1 MMDNTIER
9 RTNNLTQVE
18 TMFDA
23 RRTPWDGLGKRI
35 AGAVTS
41 RDAIR
46 LAGLDWNVVPT
57 DIISEA
63 TGLKIPGYKANVR
76 DIDNKTLGIVTER
89 YKIVQ
94 NEEAFSFT
102 DALLGEGVRY
112 ETAGALQSG
121 KKVWMLARLE
131 GRMITDEKIDPFL
144 VFTNSHDGKGS
155 VRVAITPVRVW
166 CQNTLNLALK
176 EAERQWVCKHTG
188 RIDEKLV
195 EAKYTLMNTE
205 HYLEA
210 LEAEFGKMKMKKLD
224 VDKVHKFVKML
235 LPISEKDG
243 DRKVANVQ
251 EMRNELM
258 MRYLNAPDLQVLEPS
273 AYRFVNAVSDFSTHR
288 KPSRGSEY
296 YQENMFMKV
305 VDGDE
310 LIDKAYAICDAE
322 V

>member
-1 MMDNTIER
+1 M
-9 RTNNLTQVE
+9 
-18 TMFDA
+18 
-23 RRTPWDGLGKRI
+23 
-35 AGAVTS
+35 
-41 RDAIR
+41 
-46 LAGLDWNVVPT
+46 
-57 DIISEA
+57 
-63 TGLKIPGYKANVR
+63 
-76 DIDNKTLGIVTER
+76 
-89 YKIVQ
+89 Q
-94 NEEAFSFT
+94 NEEAFAFT
-102 DALLGEGVRY
+102 DELLGEGVTY

-195 EAKYTLMNTE
+195 EAKYTLMNAE
-205 HYLEA
+205 KYLEA
-210 LEAEFGKMKMKKLD
+210 LETEFGKMKMKKLD

-235 LPISEKDG
+235 LPINEKDG
-243 DRKVANVQ
+243 DRKVANIQ

>member
-18 TMFDA
+18 TMFDT

-57 DIISEA
+57 DIIS
-63 TGLKIPGYKANVR
+63 
-76 DIDNKTLGIVTER
+76 
-89 YKIVQ
+89 
-94 NEEAFSFT
+94 

-210 LEAEFGKMKMKKLD
+210 LETEFGKMKMKKLD
-224 VDKVHKFVKML
+224 IDKVHKFVKML
-235 LPISEKDG
+235 LPINEKDG
-243 DRKVANVQ
+243 DRKVANIQ

>member
-9 RTNNLTQVE
+9 RTNRVTKVE
-18 TMFDA
+18 TMFDS
-23 RRTPWDGLGKRI
+23 RKTPWAGLGKGI
-35 AGAVTS
+35 AGAATS
-41 RDAIR
+41 KDAIR

-57 DIISEA
+57 DIEA
-63 TGLKIPGYKANVR
+63 NGLKIPGYKANIR
-76 DIDNKTLGIVTER
+76 DIDQKTLGIVTDR

-94 NEEAFSFT
+94 NEEAFAFT
-102 DALLGEGVRY
+102 DELLGEGVTY
-112 ETAGALQSG
+112 ETAGALHSG

-176 EAERQWVCKHTG
+176 QAERQWVCKHTG

-205 HYLEA
+205 RYLNA
-210 LEAEFGKMKMKKLD
+210 LETEFGKMKLKRLD
-224 VDKVHKFVKML
+224 TDKVHKFVKQL
-235 LPISEKDG
+235 LPINEKDG
-243 DRKVANVQ
+243 DRKVASIQ

-273 AYRFVNAVSDFSTHR
+273 VYRFVNAVSDFATHR
-288 KPSRGSEY
+288 NPARGSEY